1 MSLKYVK
8 GTRLWLKGH
17 PEFSEAWL
25 RDLIAED
32 PSVLGLGAL
41 ELRASERSQPR
52 TGRLDLLL
60 QSSKAAKR
68 YAVEITLGRV
78 DGSHVIRCMEYWD
91 TERKRFP
98 GYDHCAVLVAEEVT
112 ARFLNILQLIN
123 GVVPMVVLQVSAVQV
138 GHQVVLSF
146 TRLLDEVALGTEQ
159 EDDPG
164 ARSRPWWEGR
174 SSAAAL
180 KLLDEC
186 LDLLRELDPELAPSY
201 QKSYI
206 GVSQG
211 NRPNNFVTFRPLR
224 HGLRVEIRA
233 GNLRWFEDRF
243 ESEGL
248 ARLGIDRRWR
258 GLRFVL
264 NPGEVAENEK
274 LLKSLL
280 RAAYKQ
286 LPQQSRKSP
295 AQIAMWPEEGV
306 DASD

>member
-1 MSLKYVK
+1 MSLHYVK
-8 GTRLWLKGH
+8 GNRLWLKGH

-25 RDLIAED
+25 RDLIADD
-32 PSVLGLGAL
+32 PSVLGLGPL
-41 ELRASERSQPR
+41 ELRASERTQPHA
-52 TGRLDLLL
+52 GRLDLLL
-60 QSSKAAKR
+60 QNSKSAKR
-68 YAVEITLGRV
+68 YAVELTLGRV
-78 DGSHVIRCMEYWD
+78 DESHVVRCMEYWD

-123 GVVPMVVLQVSAVQV
+123 GVVPIVVLQVSALQV

-146 TRLLDEVALGTEQ
+146 TKLLDEVSLGTEL

-164 ARSRPWWEGR
+164 ARSRGWWEGR
-174 SSAAAL
+174 SSAASL
-180 KLLDEC
+180 HLLDEC
-186 LDLLRELDPELAPSY
+186 LALLREVAPDLEPSY
-201 QKSYI
+201 LKNYI
-206 GVSQG
+206 GVSQ
-211 NRPNNFVTFRPLR
+211 NHRPSNFVTFRPLR

-243 ESEGL
+243 EDEGL
-248 ARLGIDRRWR
+248 SRLGIDRRWR

-264 NPGEVAENEK
+264 HPGEVAENER

-286 LPQQSRKSP
+286 SPEQSRKAP
-295 AQIAMWPEEGV
+295 AQIAMWPEVSGQ
-306 DASD
+306 

>member
-1 MSLKYVK
+1 MSLTYTK

-32 PSVLGLGAL
+32 PSILGLGPL
-41 ELRASERSQPR
+41 ELRAAERSQPR
-52 TGRLDLLL
+52 AGRLDLLL
-60 QSSKAAKR
+60 QNSKSAKR
-68 YAVEITLGRV
+68 YVVELTLGRV
-78 DGSHVIRCMEYWD
+78 DESHVVRCMEYWD

-123 GVVPMVVLQVSAVQV
+123 GVVPIVVLQVSALQV
-138 GHQVVLSF
+138 GQQVALSF
-146 TRLLDEVALGTEQ
+146 TKLLDEVSLGTEL

-164 ARSRPWWEGR
+164 ARTRSWWEGR
-174 SSAAAL
+174 SSAASL

-186 LDLLRELDPELAPSY
+186 LDLLRRLDPELAPSY
-201 QKSYI
+201 QKQYI
-206 GVSQG
+206 GVSQN
-211 NRPNNFVTFRPLR
+211 NRPANFVTFRPLR

-248 ARLGIDRRWR
+248 ARLSIDRRWR

-286 LPQQSRKSP
+286 SPEQSRKSP
-295 AQIAMWPEEGV
+295 AQIAMWPEEVNTGG
-306 DASD
+306 

>member
-1 MSLKYVK
+1 MSLTYTK

-17 PEFSEAWL
+17 PELSEAWL
-25 RDLIAED
+25 RDLIAAD
-32 PSVLGLGAL
+32 PPVLGLGPL
-41 ELRASERSQPR
+41 ELRASERSQPHA
-52 TGRLDLLL
+52 GRLDLLL
-60 QSSKAAKR
+60 QNSKSVKR
-68 YAVEITLGRV
+68 YVVELTLGRV
-78 DGSHVIRCMEYWD
+78 DESHVVRCMEYWD

-123 GVVPMVVLQVSAVQV
+123 GVVPIVVLQVSALQV

-146 TRLLDEVALGTEQ
+146 TKLLDEVSLGTEL
-159 EDDPG
+159 EDDPL
-164 ARSRPWWEGR
+164 ARTRSWWEAR
-174 SSAAAL
+174 SSAASL

-186 LDLLRELDPELAPSY
+186 LDLLRQLDPELAPSY
-201 QKSYI
+201 QKQYI
-206 GVSQG
+206 GVNQG
-211 NRPNNFVTFRPLR
+211 NRPSNFVTFRPLR

-243 ESEGL
+243 ESDGL
-248 ARLGIDRRWR
+248 SRLSIDRRWR

-286 LPQQSRKSP
+286 SPEESRKQP
-295 AQIAMWPEEGV
+295 AQIAMWPEGV
-306 DASD
+306 ASTE

>member
-1 MSLKYVK
+1 MSLHYVK

-25 RDLIAED
+25 RDLIADD
-32 PSVLGLGAL
+32 PPILGLGPL
-41 ELRASERSQPR
+41 ELRASERAQPNA
-52 TGRLDLLL
+52 GRLDLLL
-60 QSSKAAKR
+60 QNSKSAKR
-68 YAVEITLGRV
+68 YTVELTLGRV
-78 DGSHVIRCMEYWD
+78 DESHVVRCMEYWD

-123 GVVPMVVLQVSAVQV
+123 GVVPIVVLQVSALLV
-138 GHQVVLSF
+138 GHQVALSF
-146 TRLLDEVALGTEQ
+146 TKLLDEVSLGTEL

-164 ARSRPWWEGR
+164 ARSRSWWEAR
-174 SSAAAL
+174 SSAASL

-186 LDLLRELDPELAPSY
+186 LALLREVAPELEPRY
-201 QKSYI
+201 QKNYI
-206 GVSQG
+206 GVSLN
-211 NRPNNFVTFRPLR
+211 NRPNNFVAFRPLR

-233 GNLRWFEDRF
+233 ANLRWFEDRF
-243 ESEGL
+243 ESHGL

-264 NPGEVAENEK
+264 HPGEVAENEK

-280 RAAYKQ
+280 RAAYKHSPEQ
-286 LPQQSRKSP
+286 AAKGP
-295 AQIAMWPEEGV
+295 AQIAMWPEVSGQ
-306 DASD
+306 

>member
-1 MSLKYVK
+1 MSLTYTK
-8 GTRLWLKGH
+8 GNRLWLKGH

-25 RDLIAED
+25 RDLIAAD
-32 PSVLGLGAL
+32 PPVLGLGAL
-41 ELRASERSQPR
+41 ELRASERAQPHA
-52 TGRLDLLL
+52 GRLDLLL
-60 QSSKAAKR
+60 QNSKSAKR
-68 YAVEITLGRV
+68 YVVELTLGRV
-78 DGSHVIRCMEYWD
+78 DESHVVRCMEYWD

-123 GVVPMVVLQVSAVQV
+123 GVVPIVVLQVSALQV

-146 TRLLDEVALGTEQ
+146 TKLLDEVSLGTEL

-164 ARSRPWWEGR
+164 ARTRSWWEAR
-174 SSAAAL
+174 SSAASL

-186 LDLLRELDPELAPSY
+186 LDLLRQLDPELAPSY
-201 QKSYI
+201 QKQYI
-206 GVSQG
+206 GVNQG
-211 NRPNNFVTFRPLR
+211 NRASNFVTFRPLR

-243 ESEGL
+243 ESDGL
-248 ARLGIDRRWR
+248 SRLSIDRRWR

-264 NPGEVAENEK
+264 NPGEVAEHEK

-286 LPQQSRKSP
+286 SPEQSRKAP
-295 AQIAMWPEEGV
+295 AQIAMWPEGA
-306 DASD
+306 DAGD

>member
-1 MSLKYVK
+1 MSLTYTK
-8 GTRLWLKGH
+8 GNRLWLKGH

-25 RDLIAED
+25 RDLIAAD
-32 PSVLGLGAL
+32 PPVLGLGPL
-41 ELRASERSQPR
+41 ELRASERTQPHA
-52 TGRLDLLL
+52 GRLDLLL
-60 QSSKAAKR
+60 QNSKSAKR
-68 YAVEITLGRV
+68 YVVELTLGRV
-78 DGSHVIRCMEYWD
+78 DESHVVRCMEYWD

-123 GVVPMVVLQVSAVQV
+123 GVVPIVVLQVSALQV

-146 TRLLDEVALGTEQ
+146 TKLLDEVALGTEL
-159 EDDPG
+159 EDDPL
-164 ARSRPWWEGR
+164 ARTRSWWEAR
-174 SSAAAL
+174 TSAASL

-186 LDLLRELDPELAPSY
+186 LDLLRQLDPELAPSY

-206 GVSQG
+206 GVSQN
-211 NRPNNFVTFRPLR
+211 NRPSNFVTFRPLR

-248 ARLGIDRRWR
+248 ARLSIDRRWR

-274 LLKSLL
+274 LLKGLL

-286 LPQQSRKSP
+286 SPEQSRKQP
-295 AQIAMWPEEGV
+295 AQIAMWPEEANTGG
-306 DASD
+306 